1 MASKPRLNSLLKS
14 LPAREFNA
22 LSSDLEPVRL
32 AKNLSL
38 FESRKRNEFVYFPV
52 DSVIS
57 FAGDTGQR
65 GTIEVWAVGREG
77 VAGISSIFGGETPFR
92 GIVVVPGLALKAKA
106 SVFRRHFNEC
116 GQFHDAA
123 LWYYSYLLI
132 QISYLGI
139 CNNSHPL
146 EQRFSRWLLTMQERA
161 GTRDLKFTQDLIASM
176 LGTRRATVSVA
187 AAKLQSAGLISYTPG
202 SITIQ
207 SRSGLRKAAC
217 GCYKA
222 ILATPK

>member
-1 MASKPRLNSLLKS
+1 MVSKPIQNSLLKR
-14 LPAREFNA
+14 LPSREFNA

-38 FESRKRNEFVYFPV
+38 FESPKKNEFVYFPV
-52 DSVIS
+52 DAMIS
-57 FAGDTGQR
+57 FVGDTGHG

-77 VAGISSIFGGETPFR
+77 VAGISSILGGENPFR
-92 GIVVVPGLALKAKA
+92 GIVVVPGMALKAKA
-106 SVFRRHFNEC
+106 SIFRRHFNEC
-116 GQFHDAA
+116 GPFHDAA
-123 LWYYSYLLI
+123 LWYYSYLLA

-161 GTRDLKFTQDLIASM
+161 GTKDLKFTQELIASM

-187 AAKLQSAGLISYTPG
+187 AAALQSAGLISYTPG

-207 SRSGLRKAAC
+207 SRSGLRKMAC

-222 ILATPK
+222 MRATPR